1 MAFDPTMR
9 TLVLNPDQSKLVD
22 VKSVETRGVKG
33 FRSRACA
40 MVLNEIE
47 ATAVSY
53 GDKTW
58 SEILGKL
65 LSVVRSE
72 AAGDRTTSNAMGDID
87 VFQFMEIVAIK
98 ARYEGSRYGG
108 IPLTSAF
115 AYAGAEVHSVIWRHV
130 SRL

>member
-53 GDKTW
+53 VDKNLERDSGEALKCCEIRGSWRQDNLERDGRHRCLSIHGNRGD
-58 SEILGKL
+58 
-65 LSVVRSE
+65 
-72 AAGDRTTSNAMGDID
+72 
-87 VFQFMEIVAIK
+87 
-98 ARYEGSRYGG
+98 
-108 IPLTSAF
+108 
-115 AYAGAEVHSVIWRHV
+115 
-130 SRL
+130 